1 MRGWITDCHP
11 SDDDQGVVLW
21 LRTAE
26 GHMRVQRPLRPSFLV
41 AGGDLKTLARDVEGC
56 GAQASMQR
64 ARTRLAGPMVDVLRV
79 SVEGFQQMTRLAR
92 TVDRWGSYRDHEL
105 YNVDLSPS
113 QRFMLPRGLFPFGLM
128 EADADMRSL
137 DSPLRLSYPLPPLRT
152 MMIDHVISRPFD
164 PRPDDVLKSISVDG
178 VPLKGDEEGM
188 LRELSHM
195 VEEGDPD
202 IIMVDRGDKGRTS
215 HLFDRARSL
224 GLDLCMGREAG
235 VRSGPG
241 KSYHSYGR
249 TVYKPPALKLK
260 GRIHLDTSSFMYSEG
275 GLGGLIELSRLSGL
289 PLQDLS
295 RLSPGTAISA
305 MQSDHALRGGNL
317 LRWKKNVPEDFKSVS
332 QLVVC
337 DRGGMI
343 HQPSPG
349 VHEDV
354 LEMDFAS
361 MYPSIISRFNISPET
376 LECDCCPSSEDMVP
390 GLGYRIC
397 RKRRGL
403 LPAVL
408 GPLVERRRA
417 FKHMARTDPA
427 RAELHRQRS
436 KLLKW
441 VLVTCFGYTGYRNAR
456 FGRIE
461 CHEAITAYGRE
472 IMLSTAEMASDRGMR
487 VIHGIVDS
495 LWLQGRGDHEAL
507 AEEVKARYGIP
518 LEVEGRYRW
527 IVFLP
532 NLHNGAGALNR
543 YYGVFEDGEMKIRGL
558 AARKR
563 DCVGCVRDF
572 QTRALDSLS
581 RARDQSEM
589 EEMVPEVLDMLRSWT
604 EKVYSGEVSAED
616 ITLVRRTSKMMG
628 EYRQFNDSRAAAEVL
643 ASFGH
648 EPLPGQSMAYIIRDS
663 AARKASRKVSLPE
676 FWDGV
681 YDRERYVDMLVRSA
695 EEILI
700 PFGWDRD
707 RIRSFIGPQR
717 SGPGFQSV
725 IS

>member
-1 MRGWITDCHP
+1 MRGWITDCYP
-11 SDDDQGVVLW
+11 SDDDQGVVVW
-21 LRTAE
+21 IRTAE
-26 GHMRVQRPLRPSFLV
+26 GHIRVQRPLRPSFLV
-41 AGGDLKTLARDVEGC
+41 AGDDLKTLSRDIEGC
-56 GAQASMQR
+56 GAKASMQK
-64 ARTRLAGPMVDVLRV
+64 ARTRLAGPSEDVLRV
-79 SVEGFQQMTRLAR
+79 SVEGFQQMARLAR
-92 TVDRWGSYRDHEL
+92 TVDRWGSYRDYEL
-105 YNVDLSPS
+105 YNVDLTPS
-113 QRFMLPRGLFPFGLM
+113 QRFMLPRGLFPLGLV
-128 EADADMRSL
+128 EADAGLRSL
-137 DSPLRLSYPLPPLRT
+137 DSPLRLNYPLPPLRT
-152 MMIDHVISRPFD
+152 MTIDPVISRPFD
-164 PRPDDVLKSISVDG
+164 PRPDDVLKGIRVDG
-178 VPLKGDEEGM
+178 TLLEGDEEGM
-188 LRELSHM
+188 LRELSDM
-195 VEEGDPD
+195 VDEEDPD
-202 IIMVDRGDKGRTS
+202 IILIQRGDKGRTS
-215 HLFDRARSL
+215 HLFDRAASL
-224 GLDLCMGREAG
+224 GLDLCLGREAG

-260 GRIHLDTSSFMYSEG
+260 GRMHLDTSAFMYSEG

-295 RLSPGTAISA
+295 RLSPGSAISA
-305 MQSDHALRGGNL
+305 MQSDHALRGGHL

-332 QLVVC
+332 HLVVC

-343 HQPSPG
+343 HQPRPG

-354 LEMDFAS
+354 LEMDFSS

-376 LECDCCPSSEDMVP
+376 LECDCCPSSEDVVP

-403 LPAVL
+403 LPEVL

-417 FKHMARTDPA
+417 FKHMAITDPS
-427 RAELHRQRS
+427 RAELHRQRA

-441 VLVTCFGYTGYRNAR
+441 ILVTCFGYTGYRNAR

-472 IMLSTAEMASDRGMR
+472 IMLSTAEMASGLGMR

-495 LWLQGRGDHEAL
+495 LWLQGGGDHEAL
-507 AEEVKARYGIP
+507 AAEVKARYGIP

-543 YYGVFEDGEMKIRGL
+543 YYGVFEDGELKIRGI

-563 DCVGCVRDF
+563 DCVGCVKDF
-572 QTRALDSLS
+572 QTRALNAFSS
-581 RARDQSEM
+581 AQGRMEM
-589 EEMVPEVLDMLRSWT
+589 EERVPEILEMLRSWT
-604 EKVYSGEVSAED
+604 DRVSSGEVSAED

-663 AARKASRKVSLPE
+663 TTRRASQKVALPE

-681 YDRERYVDMLVRSA
+681 YDRERYSEMLIRSA

-707 RIRSFIGPQR
+707 RIRSFTISKR
-717 SGPGFQSV
+717 SKNGFQSV